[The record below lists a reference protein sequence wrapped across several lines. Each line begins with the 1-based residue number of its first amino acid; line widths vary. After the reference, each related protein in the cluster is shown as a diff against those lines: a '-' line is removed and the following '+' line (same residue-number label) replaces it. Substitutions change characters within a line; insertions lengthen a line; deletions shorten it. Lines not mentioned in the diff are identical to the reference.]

1 MYDFNTKN
9 LISFQDNFNA
19 KEDLPFFLYFDF
31 EAAAPTDNCFD
42 PEKKSLL
49 CLMIQ
54 LLLFILR

>member
-1 MYDFNTKN
+1 MYNFNTKN

-19 KEDLPFFLYFDF
+19 KEDLPFVLYFDF

-49 CLMIQ
+49 YLM
-54 LLLFILR
+54 F